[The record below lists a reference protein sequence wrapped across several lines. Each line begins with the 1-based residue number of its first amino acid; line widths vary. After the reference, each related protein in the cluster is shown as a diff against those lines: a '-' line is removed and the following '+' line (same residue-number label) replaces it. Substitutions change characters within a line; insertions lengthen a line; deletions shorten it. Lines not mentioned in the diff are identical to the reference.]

1 MDGCIRSWQI
11 IADRNERR
19 AAFYKNLMRGVY
31 DYGYDRSKYK
41 EYRSMYKKMIERKDR
56 ALQKIEELK
65 GIHTKQ

>member
-31 DYGYDRSKYK
+31 DYGYDLSKYK
-41 EYRSMYKKMIERKDR
+41 EYRSMYKKMVERKNR